1 MENQKTNSNGI
12 TRTAQIISDVLSPL
26 LIPTYAYTVMMWLT
40 PLVILPERTRL
51 ITMAVVALLTAVL
64 PTAAILALKSRGRIS
79 DNAISSRNERMIP
92 FALALGCYLGA
103 CWYLNSIHAPWW
115 VSRFFLGA
123 GLAVAIATV
132 VTLKWKIS
140 AHATAIA
147 GMTGMIIWLAFRHL
161 LLLQPMVVIT
171 VSIMLCGI
179 VSSSRLVL
187 HRHTF
192 AQVGAGFALG
202 LLCVVAVMLF

>member
-1 MENQKTNSNGI
+1 
-12 TRTAQIISDVLSPL
+12 
-26 LIPTYAYTVMMWLT
+26 MMWLT

-64 PTAAILALKSRGRIS
+64 PTAAILALKSLGRIS
-79 DNAISSRNERMIP
+79 DNAISSRNERLIP
-92 FALALGCYLGA
+92 FALA
-103 CWYLNSIHAPWW
+103 
-115 VSRFFLGA
+115 
-123 GLAVAIATV
+123 
-132 VTLKWKIS
+132 
-140 AHATAIA
+140 
-147 GMTGMIIWLAFRHL
+147 LAFRHL
-161 LLLQPMVVIT
+161 LLLQPMIVIT

-202 LLCVVAVMLF
+202 LLCVVTVMLF